1 MIAATLGLG
10 HVAKDVAE
18 RYNGDARKA
27 LDILKIAGKIAEDN
41 HQTKI
46 TLENIIEADKHIGVI
61 ATGEVIR
68 NFSEHDK
75 YLLLAIYLCEKYHV
89 TSTTGLV
96 YKIYCEICRILKAKA
111 TSLGHNSRSIT
122 ELYEKQI
129 LDIEKGD
136 KGNTRIVKL
145 RTTITNNIDDINTP
159 ELKILIE
166 NQISDIE
173 MIINKGS
180 KRKNEKASLSDY

>member
-1 MIAATLGLG
+1 M
-10 HVAKDVAE
+10 
-18 RYNGDARKA
+18 
-27 LDILKIAGKIAEDN
+27 
-41 HQTKI
+41 
-46 TLENIIEADKHIGVI
+46 
-61 ATGEVIR
+61 IR

-111 TSLGHNSRSIT
+111 TSLGHNSRRIT

-145 RTTITNNIDDINTP
+145 RTTITNNIDDIYTP
-159 ELKILIE
+159 KLKILIE